1 MARNFVFNMGY
12 DTSHITSVLASESLE
27 RDSKVVLVTPKNRDE
42 RQENSIKDIRN
53 YLDTLDIDTSL
64 QVFPA
69 GSSFQEDLENFASLF
84 SRLEDIV
91 LSLSGGPRDFL
102 VPLTAASVISP
113 GNIQKTVF
121 RSDIDSELREVEMPE
136 AVFDLDSSSM
146 QVLGKLEEDDMP
158 APELAGHVDFSE
170 STLYRK
176 LGKLE
181 EKGVVETRTEES
193 SKIYSITPT
202 AEIILEDN

>member
-12 DTSHITSVLASESLE
+12 DTSHITSVLASEGMKN
-27 RDSKVVLVTPKNRDE
+27 SKVVLVTPKDRDE

-53 YLDTLDIDTSL
+53 YLDTLDIDASL

-102 VPLTAASVISP
+102 IPLTVASVISP

-121 RSDIDSELREVEMPE
+121 RSDIDSDLRKVEIPE

-146 QVLGKLEEDDMP
+146 QVLEKLEEEDMP
-158 APELAGHVDFSE
+158 APELAEHVDFSE

-181 EKGVVETRTEES
+181 EKGVIEAQMEEG
-193 SKIYSITPT
+193 SKTYYVTPT
-202 AEIILEDN
+202 AQIILKDN